1 MAAVHCRAATAEDCD
16 DILSLTNDAFMADA
30 FFKKKEYHLRF
41 DPPTV
46 REMMEGVNSRFIVAS
61 MSIDGVETK
70 CGSIFL
76 HWEIEKLAEELK
88 VRVIFLL
95 HNRRHHQHASI

>member
-1 MAAVHCRAATAEDCD
+1 MTAVHCRAATSEDCD

-46 REMMEGVNSRFIVAS
+46 REMMEVVNSRFIVAS
-61 MSIDGVETK
+61 MSIDGVETN

-88 VRVIFLL
+88 VMIVLL
-95 HNRRHHQHASI
+95 HSRRSL